1 MYQDIWV
8 KGKLKQ
14 KGERN
19 CSLRYEHIKKYLKK
33 LEKPFSVLDIGANYG
48 YFSFRIAEDFG
59 AKVTMI
65 ESNKGVL
72 NIIAQNDNSNVQLIN
87 KLVSVD
93 DLKQLAKNKHYDVV
107 LGLSILHHFED
118 YRGAIDAIFEL
129 GDLIFIEPPAP
140 EEERGGY
147 NGHRAKGINEYLNTK
162 KSKVLTYTPNL
173 RNLGKRPLL
182 LFESK

>member
-1 MYQDIWV
+1 MYQDIWI

-14 KGERN
+14 KGERD
-19 CSLRYEHIKKYLKK
+19 CSLRYEHIKTQLKK
-33 LEKPFSVLDIGANYG
+33 LKKPFSVLNVGANCG
-48 YFSFRIAEDFG
+48 YFSFRIAEDFDS
-59 AKVTMI
+59 KVTMI
-65 ESNKGVL
+65 EASKGIL
-72 NIIAQNDNSNVQLIN
+72 NIFDQNDNSNVQLLH

-93 DLKQLAKNKHYDVV
+93 ELKQLAKSKHYNVV

-118 YRGAIDAIFEL
+118 YRGAIDAFFEL
-129 GDLIFIEPPAP
+129 GDLIFIEPPAL

-162 KSKVLTYTPNL
+162 RSKVLAYTPNL

-182 LFESK
+182 MFESK